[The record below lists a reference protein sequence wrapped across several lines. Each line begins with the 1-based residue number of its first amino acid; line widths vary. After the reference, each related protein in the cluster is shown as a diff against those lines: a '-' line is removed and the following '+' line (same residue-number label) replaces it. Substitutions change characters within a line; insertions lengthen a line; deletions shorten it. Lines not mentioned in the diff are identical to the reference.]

1 MARAMA
7 AIAEQPIF
15 AIDQSKLDGSND
27 QGGLLAMGRF
37 EKLPWIVTDA
47 SLPMELRG
55 GMEELGRFISTR

>member
-1 MARAMA
+1 
-7 AIAEQPIF
+7 
-15 AIDQSKLDGSND
+15 
-27 QGGLLAMGRF
+27 MGRF